1 MAEEE
6 GGTGIVGELR
16 TAQETLEQAQA
27 RLEVERQILELKK
40 EQGDVAQSDYETQL
54 KINEISKIQT
64 KIDENRSQLAKF
76 QADIAKATKD
86 QNEEEVARL
95 KEQLEL
101 LKQQTVE
108 EERQVELLTKQ
119 EKLRQATINHADN
132 LFKRTFGF
140 MYSEAPETSIGA
152 FLTNPAEFSGRMK
165 EKLGQ
170 LKDPLAVTTGLI
182 DTVAQMSAK
191 LALEQDAAVV
201 TFNKATGA
209 SGEFGD
215 NIRNLEDALFTTG
228 VTSAEAGQAIQSL
241 FLNVSDFTEMSE
253 AQQQTLGETVA
264 VLGEL
269 GISSETAA
277 KNIQFATK
285 VLGQSTSQA
294 AALQRELFVF
304 AQDLGVSASQIA
316 GDFQTLAPQ
325 IAAMGKNG
333 VDAFK
338 NLEAQSKSTGLSMN
352 ELLGIVQK
360 FDRFDTAAESVS
372 RLNALLGGPF
382 LNATELV
389 AETDLSKR
397 LEILKNRL
405 DDAGLSFEQMDYY
418 QRKSIASAAGLNEQQ
433 LALLMRGRID
443 LVQAPEKSAAEIE
456 ALAEQTAQFNT
467 VMEELEQIARGFAVS
482 FGPVISVLKTVLQSI
497 QLISDYLPVVAMG
510 LTLVSANMRQVFA
523 EIMAFGLPA
532 LNALNAAEK
541 RTLLIGGLFGFIQFL
556 SVLPDA
562 WRGVAVAIGLVVA
575 AVLALGFAE
584 KASVILGAAG
594 ILLGIFGALVHSM
607 TVGNSPSLVEAFMM
621 VAAAIPFMTLALMAL
636 MPLLPGLLLFVPP
649 LALGFAALASS
660 LEYLFE
666 DKTVTNLKL
675 ISAEIANIVDKINE
689 LDTTKA
695 IAVTA
700 TTAVAAGASA
710 ISGIAA
716 GAMDAIGINVGAT
729 TPETAAAT
737 APAGVGG
744 PPAEIKLNITIDGE
758 SIAGAI
764 NNVEVSNYVKGQ
776 RSKLYDSIIDA
787 VVGTQLVSS

>member
-1 MAEEE
+1 MALTADEAAELA
-6 GGTGIVGELR
+6 ELR
-16 TAQETLEQAQA
+16 RRAA
-27 RLEVERQILELKK
+27 
-40 EQGDVAQSDYETQL
+40 
-54 KINEISKIQT
+54 
-64 KIDENRSQLAKF
+64 
-76 QADIAKATKD
+76 ADISD
-86 QNEEEVARL
+86 LRDEEIR
-95 KEQLEL
+95 KMREL
-101 LKQQTVE
+101 Q
-108 EERQVELLTKQ
+108 
-119 EKLRQATINHADN
+119 
-132 LFKRTFGF
+132 
-140 MYSEAPETSIGA
+140 
-152 FLTNPAEFSGRMK
+152 
-165 EKLGQ
+165 
-170 LKDPLAVTTGLI
+170 
-182 DTVAQMSAK
+182 
-191 LALEQDAAVV
+191 ALEQGSLENSERIRNQLVDQITLLEQQIRLNQTLNEIGETVVGKGADELRQEELKLNLRRENLLAQRDAEEISERKFKNELKTLAAERQNLRVKKQGYQDSENFAKRFFGITRQPTSEFGKFLVDPAGRLEGLTKGLGEVIDPMSVLTSTVDKVVESTLALAVEQDQAIV

-209 SGEFGD
+209 SGEFD
-215 NIRNLEDALFTTG
+215 KNIQGLERSLFTAG
-228 VTSAEAGQAIQSL
+228 VTSAEAGQAVQSL
-241 FLNVSDFTEMSE
+241 FLNVSDFTEMSKG
-253 AQQQTLGETVA
+253 QQETLGKTVA

-338 NLEAQSKSTGLSMN
+338 NLEAQSKSTGLAMN
-352 ELLGIVQK
+352 EILQIVQK

-397 LEILKNRL
+397 FEILKNRL
-405 DDAGLSFEQMDYY
+405 DDAGLSFDQMDYY
-418 QRKSIASAAGLNEQQ
+418 QRKATASAMGLNEQQ

-443 LVQAPEKSAAEIE
+443 LVQAPEKSAAELE
-456 ALAEQTAQFNT
+456 ALADQTAQFNT
-467 VMEELEQIARGFAVS
+467 LAEEMIQVGKALAIS
-482 FGPVISVLKTVLQSI
+482 FGP
-497 QLISDYLPVVAMG
+497 
-510 LTLVSANMRQVFA
+510 LVSMLKSTIQFLSPILENVGALIPAFLTYQVAVRALAFKGFSALITSLRALMVA
-523 EIMAFGLPA
+523 E
-532 LNALNAAEK
+532 
-541 RTLLIGGLFGFIQFL
+541 RSTLLIGGVSIIIMGLYSLGGAFESLATGI
-556 SVLPDA
+556 
-562 WRGVAVAIGLVVA
+562 GVATA
-575 AVLALGFAE
+575 ALYALA
-584 KASVILGAAG
+584 V
-594 ILLGIFGALVHSM
+594 
-607 TVGNSPSLVEAFMM
+607 
-621 VAAAIPFMTLALMAL
+621 ALMAL
-636 MPLLPGLLLFVPP
+636 MPLLPGLLLFIPP

-716 GAMDAIGINVGAT
+716 GAMDAIGINVGAA

>member
-95 KEQLEL
+95 KKQLEL

-119 EKLRQATINHADN
+119 EKLRQATIKHADN
-132 LFKRTFGF
+132 LFDRTFGF

-152 FLTNPAEFSGRMK
+152 FITDPASFSGKMK
-165 EKLGQ
+165 ENLGKL
-170 LKDPLAVTTGLI
+170 KNPLAVTTGLI
-182 DTVAQMSAK
+182 DTMAIMTKK
-191 LALEQDAAVV
+191 LALEQDQAIV
-201 TFNKATGA
+201 TFNKTTGA
-209 SGEFGD
+209 SGEFDD
-215 NIRNLEDALFTTG
+215 NIRGLERSLFTAG
-228 VTSAEAGQAIQSL
+228 VTSAEAGQAVQSL

-253 AQQQTLGETVA
+253 AQQRTLGKTVA

-338 NLEAQSKSTGLSMN
+338 NLEAQSKSTGLAMN

-397 LEILKNRL
+397 FEILKNRL
-405 DDAGLSFEQMDYY
+405 DDAGLSFDQMDYY
-418 QRKSIASAAGLNEQQ
+418 QRKATASAMGLNEQQ

-467 VMEELEQIARGFAVS
+467 IMEELMQAGRALAVS
-482 FGPVISVLKTVLQSI
+482 LGP
-497 QLISDYLPVVAMG
+497 LISSLKALMQFLSPMFQVMSVMPGAIFGMGAAFMYLKRV
-510 LTLVSANMRQVFA
+510 LDFTTLS
-523 EIMAFGLPA
+523 MASMS
-532 LNALNAAEK
+532 AAEK
-541 RTLLIGGLFGFIQFL
+541 R
-556 SVLPDA
+556 
-562 WRGVAVAIGLVVA
+562 
-575 AVLALGFAE
+575 
-584 KASVILGAAG
+584 
-594 ILLGIFGALVHSM
+594 
-607 TVGNSPSLVEAFMM
+607 SLV
-621 VAAAIPFMTLALMAL
+621 L
-636 MPLLPGLLLFVPP
+636 
-649 LALGFAALASS
+649 FAALGSIQLWFS
-660 LEYLFE
+660 LKKRL
-666 DKTVTNLKL
+666 
-675 ISAEIANIVDKINE
+675 
-689 LDTTKA
+689 
-695 IAVTA
+695 
-700 TTAVAAGASA
+700 
-710 ISGIAA
+710 
-716 GAMDAIGINVGAT
+716 
-729 TPETAAAT
+729 
-737 APAGVGG
+737 
-744 PPAEIKLNITIDGE
+744 
-758 SIAGAI
+758 
-764 NNVEVSNYVKGQ
+764 
-776 RSKLYDSIIDA
+776 
-787 VVGTQLVSS
+787 